1 MLSRVHLD
9 IAAFVL
15 ALVPVQSLPFQRSV
29 EMIDIATGT
38 SIAKGM
44 RMRMVVE
51 L

>member
-1 MLSRVHLD
+1 MLSRVHLVN
-9 IAAFVL
+9 AAFAL

-29 EMIDIATGT
+29 EMIAIATGM
-38 SIAKGM
+38 SIVKGM